1 MVKKLGSGG
10 FASVFLL
17 SNQVPLFLSQTF
29 NSNFKNIKS
38 FRIPDPTFCLQRQM
52 VGSMQPNT
60 KRRAITRKNGALGQ
74 RWPCYVGWNPAG
86 VDRQTFAVSDLFL
99 FLVLFFFCFFCLCV
113 WPATQDG
120 TLQMST
126 CKQWNYKTPP
136 TCFLL
141 SCLSLQTHNWPGRLL
156 RGGLRECDS
165 DGVCWRHDQ
174 HIHYFC
180 FEKFEIQ
187 VWIKL
192 MLQELISLPLFLPC
206 TMNSRRLSVGLS
218 SHK

>member
-29 NSNFKNIKS
+29 NSNLKNIKT
-38 FRIPDPTFCLQRQM
+38 FRIPDPTFCLQRQT
-52 VGSMQPNT
+52 VGSMRPNT

-99 FLVLFFFCFFCLCV
+99 FLVLFFVCV
-113 WPATQDG
+113 FD
-120 TLQMST
+120 
-126 CKQWNYKTPP
+126 
-136 TCFLL
+136 LL
-141 SCLSLQTHNWPGRLL
+141 RRMEPCRCWYANNEIIKLPWLVFYFHVFQTHNWPGRLL

-174 HIHYFC
+174 HIHFFC
-180 FEKFEIQ
+180 FENFEIQ
-187 VWIKL
+187 VWTRIKL

-206 TMNSRRLSVGLS
+206 TMNSRRQSVVLS